1 MGENPATQRVKTQ
14 SKEVVDFKINLN
26 ITRDF
31 LCLVQLLDTLPN
43 MQRVP
48 YDQTRSLYQAV
59 SKGRD
64 IHTLGRELEGFFG
77 PPAKPAGQTI
87 PLKIRFNPAIK
98 YLRGIRDE
106 QALYIKKTRN
116 GFYYGA
122 LFPWH
127 KKTENITLHLGYCN
141 NKMSGKDYPNLEKL
155 VKNKAL
161 NEKLF
166 TEFEAG
172 KGSRLHGI
180 SLAYFLQMAQLE
192 KITCTVAVGTDGTVG
207 YLHLVDGELAAAEAG
222 ALKSKAAAFEIISWD
237 NTDVDIKEVGRKRA
251 NEINMPLMEI
261 LAEALRK
268 RREAGQ
274 SDGGPSATTVASRAG
289 DQIDRYQALRD
300 MAAEPEKR
308 FPRIAFRITGL
319 VVILALGI
327 FFTMRLMHSKQ
338 VQHEYHAVLAQC
350 EEQQSYDDQKLLL
363 QAFIESHKPGKFT
376 LAAEQRLRE
385 IDHLEEEE
393 AFNNI
398 LGQVEALPLDE
409 AYEEKAS
416 AIYEEFLALYP
427 DGAHSIEVQEKI
439 SEIPSLIDDVDYKK
453 LQEAVKLDYDNR
465 IEAYLGYLVKHPT
478 GRHKSEV
485 EGLIADMSE
494 EYYAQLMKEI
504 PLCDQ
509 QSKWDRCI
517 LLSNNF
523 LTYFKDNYRA
533 SEIENRKIEMEDKR
547 DFAQL
552 MGRVRRL
559 GTRYKAA
566 KLILTDYLTENP
578 HTSQADKIRDK
589 VANIDRKL
597 RVIKDWQAVVAFST
611 DSQNSIN
618 KRINQLQL
626 YLVQNSSGP
635 YVKEAKFLLA
645 QLQKQNQAMRQRQL
659 AQAQS
664 RQQAAAQKEKQRLMG
679 ERRKVADSIAKSGG
693 RYVAN
698 GDGTFTDTQ
707 TGLMWCLLDSYV
719 ELGKCQNYQSAA
731 QYVKGLNTGGHRD
744 WRLPRGSELA
754 GIYKNAPFFPG
765 DGAKWYWTS
774 ETFVKGYHKKALIVT
789 SKRETVF
796 KRQQMDLTRCGAV
809 RAVRP

>member
-1 MGENPATQRVKTQ
+1 
-14 SKEVVDFKINLN
+14 
-26 ITRDF
+26 
-31 LCLVQLLDTLPN
+31 
-43 MQRVP
+43 
-48 YDQTRSLYQAV
+48 
-59 SKGRD
+59 
-64 IHTLGRELEGFFG
+64 
-77 PPAKPAGQTI
+77 
-87 PLKIRFNPAIK
+87 
-98 YLRGIRDE
+98 
-106 QALYIKKTRN
+106 
-116 GFYYGA
+116 
-122 LFPWH
+122 
-127 KKTENITLHLGYCN
+127 
-141 NKMSGKDYPNLEKL
+141 
-155 VKNKAL
+155 
-161 NEKLF
+161 
-166 TEFEAG
+166 
-172 KGSRLHGI
+172 
-180 SLAYFLQMAQLE
+180 
-192 KITCTVAVGTDGTVG
+192 
-207 YLHLVDGELAAAEAG
+207 
-222 ALKSKAAAFEIISWD
+222 
-237 NTDVDIKEVGRKRA
+237 
-251 NEINMPLMEI
+251 
-261 LAEALRK
+261 
-268 RREAGQ
+268 
-274 SDGGPSATTVASRAG
+274 
-289 DQIDRYQALRD
+289 
-300 MAAEPEKR
+300 
-308 FPRIAFRITGL
+308 
-319 VVILALGI
+319 
-327 FFTMRLMHSKQ
+327 
-338 VQHEYHAVLAQC
+338 
-350 EEQQSYDDQKLLL
+350 
-363 QAFIESHKPGKFT
+363 
-376 LAAEQRLRE
+376 
-385 IDHLEEEE
+385 
-393 AFNNI
+393 
-398 LGQVEALPLDE
+398 
-409 AYEEKAS
+409 
-416 AIYEEFLALYP
+416 
-427 DGAHSIEVQEKI
+427 
-439 SEIPSLIDDVDYKK
+439 
-453 LQEAVKLDYDNR
+453 
-465 IEAYLGYLVKHPT
+465 
-478 GRHKSEV
+478 
-485 EGLIADMSE
+485 
-494 EYYAQLMKEI
+494 
-504 PLCDQ
+504 
-509 QSKWDRCI
+509 
-517 LLSNNF
+517 
-523 LTYFKDNYRA
+523 
-533 SEIENRKIEMEDKR
+533 
-547 DFAQL
+547 